1 MTQLIIHYPFVG
13 GFVHKHSCNDNKNI
27 IAVIFINFFVSG
39 IEILGGYLSGSLLL
53 ISDALHN
60 LSDSVS
66 IVISYIA
73 ILLVHKKTNQK
84 YTFGYKRAEI
94 LAAFVNSG
102 ILILITIYI
111 SFEAILKLIS
121 PNKIMPITMLIFA
134 IISFLGNILSTAILH
149 SQSKHSFNI
158 KSTYL
163 HMLSDSLAS
172 FAVIISALLILYF
185 KFYKIDSILTI
196 IVAIYILKEAFQ
208 LLIKS
213 TKILMESSPNTLNL
227 DEIKKAIES
236 IDNVKNVHHVHLW
249 SISDNDIFLEIHVE
263 LNDMLLS
270 QTEII
275 KQKINNILKEKKVNH
290 INIQFETNS
299 CLSKSMLCGD
309 KL

>member
-1 MTQLIIHYPFVG
+1 M
-13 GFVHKHSCNDNKNI
+13 HKHSCNDNKNI

-73 ILLVHKKTNQK
+73 ILLAHKKTNQK

-134 IISFLGNILSTAILH
+134 IISFFGNILSTAILH
-149 SQSKHSFNI
+149 SQSKHSFSI

-213 TKILMESSPNTLNL
+213 TKILMESSPNT
-227 DEIKKAIES
+227 
-236 IDNVKNVHHVHLW
+236 
-249 SISDNDIFLEIHVE
+249 F
-263 LNDMLLS
+263 
-270 QTEII
+270 
-275 KQKINNILKEKKVNH
+275 
-290 INIQFETNS
+290 
-299 CLSKSMLCGD
+299 
-309 KL
+309 